1 MLTVGEILRE
11 QRLKLKLTFT
21 NLSESTKIPFT
32 SLKALEKNQFDDLPE
47 FPFLKGMVQ
56 NYAKALNLDPVK
68 VVAVFKR
75 DYDRRRKLPASID
88 LNKSLGSPPLVEWL
102 QRPLILFLGGIV
114 FLSALVAWSLVRVY
128 QPPRLVIDSPVN
140 GQTAINPVTV
150 AGKTDRDASLSLNG
164 KTLNLNPDGSFET
177 TFADDPGTYELV
189 FKSTSRRQ
197 KTNETKITVIII
209 Q

>member
-11 QRLKLKLTFT
+11 RRLELKLTFT
-21 NLSESTKIPFT
+21 NLSELTKIPLN

-56 NYAKALNLDPVK
+56 NYAKALNLDPAP

-75 DYDRRRKLPASID
+75 DYDQRQNQPAPIN
-88 LNKSLGSPPLVEWL
+88 LNKSLGSEPLVEWL
-102 QRPLILFLGGIV
+102 QRPLTLFLGGLI
-114 FLSALVAWSLVRVY
+114 LLAGLVAWSLWRVY
-128 QPPRLVIDSPVN
+128 QPPRLVIESPID
-140 GQTAINPVTV
+140 GQTAISPVAV
-150 AGKTDRDASLSLNG
+150 AGKTDRDASLSLND
-164 KTLNLNPDGSFET
+164 KTINLEPDGSFET
-177 TFADDPGTYELV
+177 TFADGPGSYELV